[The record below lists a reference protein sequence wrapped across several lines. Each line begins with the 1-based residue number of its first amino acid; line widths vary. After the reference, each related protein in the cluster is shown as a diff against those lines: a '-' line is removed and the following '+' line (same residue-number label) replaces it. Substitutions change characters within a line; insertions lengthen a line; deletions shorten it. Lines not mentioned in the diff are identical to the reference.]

1 MFGKWSLKAKHCQRV
16 SEWKKNQRG
25 GREDMNLRF
34 SSPSWGLVLFEINPH
49 FEAHR
54 HWAGILLNKWG
65 HKVKK
70 YIYLPE
76 TYKRIHKSQP

>member
-1 MFGKWSLKAKHCQRV
+1 MKEEPKG
-16 SEWKKNQRG
+16 G
-25 GREDMNLRF
+25 GRKDMNLRF
-34 SSPSWGLVLFEINPH
+34 SSPSWGLFEINPH

-65 HKVKK
+65 RKVKK